1 MPRNTFLVC
10 MSLVQYVFMNWTT
23 HALTLIPL
31 LQSNFTCTLLAKK
44 QWHRTL
50 QLQTCAVLCWQCQKC
65 YLVTIVLLL
74 CIAAPVNQIAS
85 RGFNIHAI
93 PFLLPFTQVNFF
105 TTHLYKKT
113 KSAQKYKNFSEWQIW
128 PCATTKATFLRWWYV
143 RSHYKN
149 ICCYNK
155 YCYNRFLPRQQWW
168 VPKGNKNFCSYNKKF
183 RKVCTT
189 SRWPS
194 EPVMS

>member
-50 QLQTCAVLCWQCQKC
+50 QLDQTSAVLCWQCQKC
-65 YLVTIVLLL
+65 YLVTIALLL

-128 PCATTKATFLRWWYV
+128 PSATTKATFLRWWYV
-143 RSHYKN
+143 RSHYKE
-149 ICCYNK
+149 Y
-155 YCYNRFLPRQQWW
+155 LLLQQILLEQILSKTT
-168 VPKGNKNFCSYNKKF
+168 VVGPK
-183 RKVCTT
+183 R
-189 SRWPS
+189 
-194 EPVMS
+194 